1 MENNKAQNSDIADAN
16 AFDTYQPIKHRVVTP
31 AVPFQKLYADL
42 TSLKFELDEMG
53 VQYRYIENEYKLGS
67 IGVKKYKKKIEKF
80 MMSFSV
86 LGLRHKQLLAH
97 PMSSYEVDEITKL
110 SEINRLILAEL
121 TRITKFT
128 SK

>member
-1 MENNKAQNSDIADAN
+1 MENNKAQNSSTY
-16 AFDTYQPIKHRVVTP
+16 DTYQPIEHHVVTP

-53 VQYRYIENEYKLGS
+53 VQYRYIENEYKLGG
-67 IGVKKYKKKIEKF
+67 IGVKKYKKKIDKF

-86 LGLRHKQLLAH
+86 LGLRHKQLLAI

-128 SK
+128 GN